1 MASFWVGRKIRAA
14 EGLRSVSYT
23 HLDVYKRQGEVFTV
37 TVPTSEQHDPY
48 VVGLKRRYAA
58 IVGSA
63 TAVFTVVGLSLIHI
77 FEEEGDGAASV
88 SEETIVRP
96 RYEDKMALRC
106 DLIGRK
112 YALSQREIEVMLL
125 FARGNTISSIAG
137 ELFISDNTVKT
148 HMRRLY
154 AKLGI
159 HKKQELFALINS
171 YVE

>member
-1 MASFWVGRKIRAA
+1 MPFA
-14 EGLRSVSYT
+14 E
-23 HLDVYKRQGEVFTV
+23 
-37 TVPTSEQHDPY
+37 
-48 VVGLKRRYAA
+48 
-58 IVGSA
+58 I
-63 TAVFTVVGLSLIHI
+63 
-77 FEEEGDGAASV
+77 EEEGDGAASV

-96 RYEDKMALRC
+96 RYEDKTALRC

-112 YALSQREIEVMLL
+112 YALSQREIEVILL
-125 FARGNTISSIAG
+125 FARGKTISSIAG